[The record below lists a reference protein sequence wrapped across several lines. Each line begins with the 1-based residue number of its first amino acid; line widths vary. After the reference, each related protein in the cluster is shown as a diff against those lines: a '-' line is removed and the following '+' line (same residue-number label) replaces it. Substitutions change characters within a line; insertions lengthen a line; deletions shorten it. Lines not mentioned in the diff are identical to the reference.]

1 MKKISSI
8 LMIALVALFSL
19 ASCGGNDPKPG
30 KASIVGTWEVTAASM
45 DLAGQAM
52 DMSELVGQ
60 KLIIN
65 EDGTINADGELA
77 TYTYEGNTLTI
88 HYQDEEGSFDQSM
101 NVDKLTQDELVI
113 SQTETMEGM
122 TATITLT
129 CKRLA

>member
-45 DLAGQAM
+45 VVAGQTM

-60 KLIIN
+60 KLIVN
-65 EDGTINADGELA
+65 EDGTVDVDGEKA
-77 TYTYEGNTLTI
+77 TYTYEGNTFTI
-88 HYQDEEGSFDQSM
+88 FYADEGGTYEQAM

-113 SQTETMEGM
+113 SQTETMEGQ
-122 TATITLT
+122 TATMTLT

>member
-1 MKKISSI
+1 
-8 LMIALVALFSL
+8 MIALVALFSL

-30 KASIVGTWEVTAASM
+30 KASIVGTWEVTAASAVI
-45 DLAGQAM
+45 AGQAM

-65 EDGTINADGELA
+65 EDGTVDVDGEKA
-77 TYTYEGNTLTI
+77 TYTYEGNIFTI
-88 HYQDEEGSFDQSM
+88 VYTDEEYTYEQAM

-113 SQTETMEGM
+113 SQTETMEGQ
-122 TATITLT
+122 TATMTLT